1 MIWANYQIPWLEC
14 NLGTHILNFFI
25 AGVPT
30 KIMVSLKG
38 DAKKAQLTL
47 QGYYILQLNNVNGKP
62 YYLQKSGLNGLWF
75 ENTYQKWMIGPS
87 TKLGENFGSLQS
99 AGKILGGPI
108 EATGWRYWD
117 TKTTTWFDATSQVIL
132 SEGIWLIDN

>member
-25 AGVPT
+25 ADVPT

-38 DAKKAQLTL
+38 DAKKAQSTL
-47 QGYYILQLNNVNGKP
+47 QGSYILQLNNVNGKP

-75 ENTYQKWMIGPS
+75 ENTYQKWMIGTS
-87 TKLGENFGSLQS
+87 TKLGENFGALQS

-117 TKTTTWFDATSQVIL
+117 TKTTTWLDATNQVIL
-132 SEGIWLIDN
+132 SEGI

>member
-1 MIWANYQIPWLEC
+1 MSS
-14 NLGTHILNFFI
+14 FI

-30 KIMVSLKG
+30 KILVSLKG
-38 DAKKAQLTL
+38 DAKKAQWTR
-47 QGYYILQLNNVNGKP
+47 QGSYILQLNNVNGKP

>member
-14 NLGTHILNFFI
+14 NLGTHILSSFI

-30 KIMVSLKG
+30 KILVSLKG

-47 QGYYILQLNNVNGKP
+47 QGSYILQLNNVNGKP

-117 TKTTTWFDATSQVIL
+117 TKTTTWFDATNQVIL
-132 SEGIWLIDN
+132 SEGI